1 MISKREYQII
11 KLVKDTNLKYDE
23 IIKMQIEGKIVS
35 QFDIA
40 DLTKEGFFEK
50 RSTTCHTL
58 VVSNIGLRALE
69 EYEASLE
76 SSTIQL
82 EANEI
87 AKRAN
92 DISEKALS
100 SSKKSNR
107 IAFASL
113 IIAVISAV
121 LSFVA
126 TIITIVLKA

>member
-23 IIKMQIEGKIVS
+23 IMKRQIEGKIVS
-35 QFDIA
+35 PFDIA

-50 RSTTCHTL
+50 RSTTCNTL

-92 DISEKALS
+92 DISEKALT

-107 IAFASL
+107 IAIASL
-113 IIAVISAV
+113 IIAVISCIA
-121 LSFVA
+121 A
-126 TIITIVLKA
+126 IIAIVLKI